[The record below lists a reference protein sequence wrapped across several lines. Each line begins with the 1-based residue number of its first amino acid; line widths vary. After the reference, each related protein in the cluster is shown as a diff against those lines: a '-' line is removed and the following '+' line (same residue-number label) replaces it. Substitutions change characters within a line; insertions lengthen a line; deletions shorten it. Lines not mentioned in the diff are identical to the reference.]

1 MDIVNLVMGTM
12 RDQHRGGPGTI
23 HVPAKDI
30 KRAIKAMHSTMKMLD
45 RIIDVGATMQR
56 MADSEKIVLQRNIK
70 SLEESVLEQNL
81 GFRC

>member
-1 MDIVNLVMGTM
+1 M
-12 RDQHRGGPGTI
+12 

-30 KRAIKAMHSTMKMLD
+30 KRAIKAMHSTMEMLD

-56 MADSEKIVLQRNIK
+56 MANSEKIVLQRNIT
-70 SLEESVLEQNL
+70 SFEESVLEQKL